1 MMKRR
6 FGADRTWVAG
16 QDVEHD
22 LHGRGWVWG
31 AGHGVVTVRF
41 ETRLTGVGPVR
52 SLPADD
58 PGLRPAALLP
68 MAWQV
73 AEDAGGLE

>member
-1 MMKRR
+1 MRRR
-6 FGADRTWVAG
+6 FGAERDWLPGWRSSTTC
-16 QDVEHD
+16 
-22 LHGRGWVWG
+22 GRGWVWG

-58 PGLRPAALLP
+58 PGLRPAPLLP
-68 MAWQV
+68 MAWQLPQ
-73 AEDAGGLE
+73 DADH